1 MLLTGAS
8 LIAAGMFFNGRRVR
22 SFAVKGYIAVFF
34 ILLLINSSAIL
45 TDMVFPGL
53 LAAKV

>member
-1 MLLTGAS
+1 MS